1 MNCCCFFRNFI
12 FFLQTNLFI
21 HNNIVQREEIQ
32 HVETELIEKE
42 EILNDNIKEIAELD
56 ETLLL
61 LDDERKLLQS
71 ELKDTGTTNTDLH
84 TESTSTHALDVS
96 SNPANI
102 DSDNL
107 GGHLSDEQG
116 NILRH
121 ILIYVENNN

>member
-1 MNCCCFFRNFI
+1 M
-12 FFLQTNLFI
+12 
-21 HNNIVQREEIQ
+21 
-32 HVETELIEKE
+32 ETELIEKE

-84 TESTSTHALDVS
+84 TESTSTHALDVN
-96 SNPANI
+96 SNPADI
-102 DSDNL
+102 DLNNL

-121 ILIYVENNN
+121 IFIYVEHKNVTN